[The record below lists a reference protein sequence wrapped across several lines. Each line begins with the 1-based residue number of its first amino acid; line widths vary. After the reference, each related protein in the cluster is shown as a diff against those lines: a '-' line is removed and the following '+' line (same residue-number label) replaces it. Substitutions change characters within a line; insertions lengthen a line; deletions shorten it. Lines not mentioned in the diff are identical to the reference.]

1 MMAIAEFTLHAFILI
16 LVVVEPFALAP
27 LFSAL
32 TATETPAQRRQT
44 AIKGVLVAGG
54 ILTVFTIIGTSL
66 LGLLGIGMAAFSIA
80 GGILLFLIAIDM
92 LFVRSS
98 GLRMTTLNEQREA
111 AQRADISVF
120 PIAIP
125 LIAGPG
131 ALATVMLLAHEGGRY
146 GVGIVLAV
154 VFLVLVI
161 TLLMFFSATRIQ
173 KVLGETG
180 TNVITRLMGI
190 MLAALAMQFVV
201 NGLRESFPRLVG

>member
-1 MMAIAEFTLHAFILI
+1 MAATAEFALHAFILI
-16 LVVVEPFALAP
+16 LVVVEPFALTP

-32 TATETPAQRRQT
+32 TVMETPEHRRQT

-54 ILTVFTIIGTSL
+54 ILAVFTLFGSGL
-66 LGLLGIGMAAFSIA
+66 LSVLGIGMPAFRIA

-98 GLRMTTLNEQREA
+98 GLRMTTVTEQREA

-120 PIAIP
+120 PLAIP

-131 ALATVMLLAHEGGRY
+131 ALATVMLLSRQGGDH
-146 GVGIVLAV
+146 GHWIVLAV
-154 VFLVLVI
+154 VAVVLVI
-161 TLLMFFSATRIQ
+161 TLLMFFSANRIQ

-190 MLAALAMQFVV
+190 ILAALAMQFVV
-201 NGLRESFPRLVG
+201 DGVKESFFA